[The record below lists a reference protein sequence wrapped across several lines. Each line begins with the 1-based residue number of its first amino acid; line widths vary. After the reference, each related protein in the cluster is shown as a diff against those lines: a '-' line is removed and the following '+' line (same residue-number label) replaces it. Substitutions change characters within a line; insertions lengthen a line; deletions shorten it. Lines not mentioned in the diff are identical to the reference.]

1 MKQIFRTCHAD
12 LDHQPASQLV
22 SKQAASTSRAGI
34 RSRQHFNKFA
44 KVGRSFNK
52 FPIYISTA
60 VDHFQSCAQHAST
73 GQCMSNIPN
82 GRTDTDA
89 CVPLVSS
96 SSSGDGGGNLPP
108 IGLGDSWPLDHYH
121 LYPLSNNFQSY
132 ATNRLAPLS
141 PKLHT
146 WYDDTGS
153 RRTTPAHL
161 EENLIVSLPK
171 AYLAICKKRRHI
183 PYSCKLRLLQ
193 ADIVFQ
199 AHTKETHTNKR
210 LAKRMLSRQ
219 SRFQIF
225 TQLDQLYNERT
236 PNLELDSQGRL
247 TIGFL
252 KSRQKLAN
260 GQRRAGR
267 CSLVGAN
274 CSPARAAP
282 RVIEPKKTSRPE
294 LSLPQLHGS
303 MPGRCLH
310 NLTTIDAT
318 IFDEHLKC
326 SNYPRPLSIYYSLC
340 MPRTVQAAVALQSPS
355 KHARVR
361 ANGVAAAWKPVASV
375 DRQR

>member
-1 MKQIFRTCHAD
+1 
-12 LDHQPASQLV
+12 
-22 SKQAASTSRAGI
+22 
-34 RSRQHFNKFA
+34 
-44 KVGRSFNK
+44 
-52 FPIYISTA
+52 
-60 VDHFQSCAQHAST
+60 
-73 GQCMSNIPN
+73 MSNIPN

-89 CVPLVSS
+89 CVPCTCYSRIIDSSIPRSHHRQIESRLLHFRQVKLIFPSSCSSSNSS
-96 SSSGDGGGNLPP
+96 SSSSSDGGGNLHP
-108 IGLGDSWPLDHYH
+108 IGLVDVQTSAWLKKAYA
-121 LYPLSNNFQSY
+121 LYQTLQ
-132 ATNRLAPLS
+132 TNRLAPLS

-171 AYLAICKKRRHI
+171 AYLALAVPC
-183 PYSCKLRLLQ
+183 LRSIF
-193 ADIVFQ
+193 AAWTGV
-199 AHTKETHTNKR
+199 
-210 LAKRMLSRQ
+210 
-219 SRFQIF
+219 FQIF

-236 PNLELDSQGRL
+236 PNLELDSQGRS

-340 MPRTVQAAVALQSPS
+340 MPRTVQAAARNYNHQYELTIRQVALQSPS

>member
-1 MKQIFRTCHAD
+1 MR
-12 LDHQPASQLV
+12 
-22 SKQAASTSRAGI
+22 STRVYWSMYV
-34 RSRQHFNKFA
+34 QH
-44 KVGRSFNK
+44 
-52 FPIYISTA
+52 T
-60 VDHFQSCAQHAST
+60 Q
-73 GQCMSNIPN
+73 
-82 GRTDTDA
+82 RTDRHRRMRSMYLLFKNNRFQHTSISSSTQVKLISPSS
-89 CVPLVSS
+89 CSSSNS
-96 SSSGDGGGNLPP
+96 SSSGDGGGNLHPV
-108 IGLGDSWPLDHYH
+108 GLGDCWPLDHYH
-121 LYPLSNNFQSY
+121 LYLLSSNFQSY

-171 AYLAICKKRRHI
+171 AYLALAVPC
-183 PYSCKLRLLQ
+183 LRSIF
-193 ADIVFQ
+193 AAWTGV
-199 AHTKETHTNKR
+199 
-210 LAKRMLSRQ
+210 
-219 SRFQIF
+219 FQIF

-236 PNLELDSQGRL
+236 PNLELDSQGRS

-340 MPRTVQAAVALQSPS
+340 MSRTVQAAVALQSPS